1 MIIPKMVF
9 DLFTAFFKVFRLF
22 MLTACARFVSLSSS
36 VLQMRLLRH
45 TVGVN
50 RIWYFFGWLF

>member
-1 MIIPKMVF
+1 MVF